1 MPNGEFSVIAVGAG
15 PANLAL
21 AVALEEGDSPALA
34 KDTLV
39 LEQHPDVRW
48 QRGLLLPAAR
58 SQVSFLKDLAT
69 LRNPRSRFS
78 YLSFLHDR
86 GRLEEFVNLGTFYPY
101 RWEIS
106 EYLQWAAHRLEH
118 VGIRYNSRVAKAD
131 ARRAAGDPEGPVI
144 GWTVTTADGAE
155 LRCRDLVIGT
165 GRRPFVPDVFRRL
178 PSDVVVH
185 SEAYCSRIGELAAR
199 TAGRELRVVVVGGA
213 QSAAE
218 MFMAVH
224 QDLPLSRP
232 TILMRSLGLP
242 NYQTSKFVN
251 EIFFSS
257 FVDDFYNAAPEV
269 RRELLEESHQT
280 NYGGLAPP
288 FVDELYG
295 MFYRQKGLGPQRS
308 AVRILSEVVDARATA
323 DGIDL
328 DVRDRRTGKVEPMQC
343 DLVLLGTGYE
353 QETPA
358 LVRGLAEQAGVQDV
372 EISRQYRVDLG
383 DNAWA
388 ALYLQG
394 VNERTHGISDSLL
407 SLLAHRSQEI
417 ADDLL
422 ARRAVAPARST

>member
-1 MPNGEFSVIAVGAG
+1 MPDGEFSVIAVGAG

-21 AVALEEGDSPALA
+21 AVALEECDSPALA
-34 KDTLV
+34 RDTLV

-48 QRGLLLPAAR
+48 QRGLLLPSAR
-58 SQVSFLKDLAT
+58 SQVSFVKDLAT
-69 LRNPRSRFS
+69 MRNPCSRFS

-106 EYLQWAAHRLEH
+106 EYLQWAADRLEH
-118 VGIRYNSRVAKAD
+118 VSIRYNARVERVD
-131 ARRAAGDPEGPVI
+131 ARREGGDTVV
-144 GWTVTTADGAE
+144 GWTVTTSDGAT

-165 GRRPFVPDVFRRL
+165 GRRPYVPEVFRHL
-178 PSDVVVH
+178 PAGLVIHSD
-185 SEAYCSRIGELAAR
+185 EYCSRIAALPTDR
-199 TAGRELRVVVVGGA
+199 ALRVVVVGGA

-224 QDLPLSRP
+224 QDLPLCKP

-242 NYQTSKFVN
+242 HYQTSKFVN
-251 EIFFSS
+251 EVYFSS
-257 FVDDFYNAAPEV
+257 FVDGFYHAPPEV
-269 RRELLEESHQT
+269 RQELLDESHQT

-295 MFYRQKGLGPQRS
+295 MFYRQKMLGPRRS
-308 AVRILSEVVDARATA
+308 TVRTLAEVVDAQAA
-323 DGIDL
+323 EDGIVL

-353 QETPA
+353 SETPEM
-358 LVRGLAEQAGVQDV
+358 VRRLAEQARVHDI

-383 DNAWA
+383 NHAWA

-417 ADDLL
+417 ANDLL
-422 ARRAVAPARST
+422 ARRAIVE